1 MKLLLVSLLFVT
13 IFVMVNGIEI
23 TMHGFLYA
31 YSDYHKTLADRVNAY
46 MKSKGLDIT
55 LKTNF
60 ETPDTSRGEP
70 NYVANYIED
79 LLQKKEKGY
88 DLYITDTV
96 YTGRFSKYL
105 EDIHGYVDQK
115 VIDLYKEGTATNTC
129 IVDTRLVGLPLMVDY
144 GGLYANMD
152 LLKKYNRS
160 VPETWD
166 ELIETT
172 NFIYEKESPSNPK
185 LHKYLAHFPE
195 YENGLV
201 VLLEFIHS
209 FRDSSTDKFPAYTSD
224 NAAAALEK
232 MKQIK
237 ETASTPDDFAA
248 NEITMGGAFQ
258 DGNTIFLRFWYIADE
273 IKTQNNVTLSFYQL
287 PGKKK
292 GISAACIGGSNI
304 SMNRF
309 MSEEKKKAAGEIMS
323 FIHSYDQQKYG
334 IMEHN
339 LRSAIHNTYA
349 DPEICG
355 KIDCPKFSS
364 MQGIV
369 RPSSSSINYDDYSAK
384 FRELARKYIYGET
397 EQSAKEI
404 LVEVDDIIKIHHVE
418 INSIVSI
425 VILSLVVIT
434 MALLISSYIYISIK
448 RFRQQFIF
456 LPFNYWCILVFGI
469 MLMTS
474 YCLTGIQELNNYK
487 CLIRPFLLSVGFNL
501 IYIPLLLKMISI
513 FPKKNGFSKFV
524 KDHFTL
530 LFIFSLI
537 VDIVINIGWYVLDP
551 LVVNKLTVTSGKN
564 FQYCS
569 SFSATGNVFK
579 YILFGIKIFILVIM
593 SLLVFTEW
601 SLVAFKPDIRS
612 ITTTIYTNLLLIVLF
627 IVIENI
633 NVNSRYLYY
642 GFRAGLVL
650 IFALSTLVI
659 IIGSKFYQI
668 NLKKENPYPDITS
681 FNKSTNSGINSS
693 NYYQSTY
700 NGNASKINQNK
711 STLLSYHYHT
721 GVTTTPPSAAV
732 KSYPAL
738 FTSTVNS
745 NYNENIFNNS
755 SNNTQSQSSESFK
768 YSNNKSFLYS
778 NNNYSSNNYNSSNN
792 YSNNNYGNTSYSS
805 NNYGNTSFNNMSF
818 NNNY

>member
-1 MKLLLVSLLFVT
+1 MKSLLVSLLFVT

-31 YSDYHKTLADRVNAY
+31 YSDYHKNLAERTNAY

-70 NYVANYIED
+70 NYVANYVED
-79 LLQKKEKGY
+79 LLQKEDRGY

-96 YTGRFSKYL
+96 YTGRFSKYF
-105 EDIHGYVDQK
+105 EDIHGYVDKK

-152 LLKKYNRS
+152 LLKKYNKP

-172 NFIYEKESPSNPK
+172 NYIYEKESPTNPQ

-201 VLLEFIHS
+201 VLLEFINS
-209 FRDSSTDKFPAYTSD
+209 FRDASNDKFPEYTSD
-224 NAAAALEK
+224 NAIAALEK

-258 DGNTIFLRFWYIADE
+258 NGDFIFLRFWYIGDE
-273 IKTQNNVTLSFYQL
+273 MKTQTNVTLSFNQL

-292 GISAACIGGSNI
+292 GVSASCVGGSNI

-309 MSEEKKKAAGEIMS
+309 ISEEKKKAAGEVMS
-323 FIHSYDQQKYG
+323 FIHSFDHQKLG
-334 IMEHN
+334 VMEN
-339 LRSAIHNTYA
+339 DLRSAIHSTYS
-349 DPEICG
+349 DPQICG
-355 KIDCPKFSS
+355 KINCPKFSS
-364 MQGIV
+364 MQSIV

-397 EQSAKEI
+397 DQSAKEI
-404 LVEVDDIIKIHHVE
+404 LIEVEDIRRIHYVE
-418 INSIVSI
+418 INSTVSI
-425 VILSLVVIT
+425 IILSLAVIT
-434 MALLISSYIYISIK
+434 IALLISSYIYISIK

-456 LPFNYWCILVFGI
+456 LPFNYWCVLIFGI
-469 MLMTS
+469 LLMTF
-474 YCLTGIQELNNYK
+474 YCLTGIQKLNNYS

-530 LFIFSLI
+530 LFLCSLI
-537 VDIVINIGWYVLDP
+537 IDIAINIGWYLLDP
-551 LVVNKLTVTSGKN
+551 LIVNKLTVTSGKN

-569 SFSATGNVFK
+569 SFSTVGNVFK
-579 YILFGIKIFILVIM
+579 YILFGIKIFILVVM
-593 SLLVFTEW
+593 SVLVFTEW
-601 SLVAFKPDIRS
+601 SLVAFKSDIRS

-642 GFRAGLVL
+642 GLRAGLVL
-650 IFALSTLVI
+650 IFSLSTLVI

-668 NLKKENPYPDITS
+668 NFKKEDQYPDIRS
-681 FNKSTNSGINSS
+681 FNKSSSSGINSS
-693 NYYQSTY
+693 NYYQSTN
-700 NGNASKINQNK
+700 NGNASRINQNK

-721 GVTTTPPSAAV
+721 GVTTSPPNAAV

-738 FTSTVNS
+738 FTSTINS

-755 SNNTQSQSSESFK
+755 SNNTQSQSSESMNK
-768 YSNNKSFLYS
+768 SYLYSNNNYS
-778 NNNYSSNNYNSSNN
+778 NNNYSSNNYSSNNYSSNN
-792 YSNNNYGNTSYSS
+792 YSNNNYS
-805 NNYGNTSFNNMSF
+805 NNNYSNNMSF
-818 NNNY
+818 SNNY